1 MKSKKRLLY
10 FILCLIIIVIDPAAA
25 LAQTTNGY
33 CERVDA
39 ESSNECIKT
48 MLKQG
53 ILYFDPAGT
62 GSQSCSTSGALG
74 AGLGLGYPGY
84 SNEAQMATMIEDLIR
99 KKRPNSPWL
108 TVPDLGQKIVNRG
121 KEYNA
126 NPFIMLAIGWIES
139 HFSTD
144 DTTAVRLKNPFGQK
158 GPGGENGY
166 REFLTIEAGLFN
178 EKDLLSGLQT
188 RLSGDPVNYKDV
200 KSMYEYFSVHNTG
213 KILYPGDNYRA
224 EDPSMPGS
232 FVSSELD
239 AVYGPVPYWRTS
251 MELYNDLFGTSV
263 STLPPSRSSAGVA
276 VSGDSCGSGDGQYPA
291 GPNGWDLPGEGPNP
305 LAYYSQLYKCGE
317 TTEPGREF
325 AQACD
330 DEAIGD
336 NAFGSYPYG
345 TGTIE
350 LCGCGPTSFA
360 SVVTT
365 LTGIETTPDKMAV
378 WADNNGGVQS
388 DGCGSS
394 FFWTTEIAQT
404 EFGVVSEEITT
415 SEIASTLRSGKL
427 VMVSLDRFPTE
438 DNAVGH
444 ISIIRKVDENS
455 NFYFADS
462 YAGAWGNEPPE
473 TASRTPYTEAQIA
486 NMVKGVWSVGAK

>member
-1 MKSKKRLLY
+1 M
-10 FILCLIIIVIDPAAA
+10 IAVDPAMA
-25 LAQTTNGY
+25 LAQTSNGY
-33 CERVDA
+33 CERVGA
-39 ESSNECIKT
+39 ESSNECIRT
-48 MLKQG
+48 MLSQG
-53 ILYFDPAGT
+53 ITYFDPAGT
-62 GSQSCSTSGALG
+62 GSQTCSAGDPLG
-74 AGLGLGYPGY
+74 AGLGLGYPNY
-84 SNEAQMATMIEDLIR
+84 ENEGEVAIKIEEIIR
-99 KKRPNSPWL
+99 AKRPDSPWL
-108 TVPDLGQKIVNRG
+108 TVPDLGQKMVARG

-166 REFLTIEAGLFN
+166 RSFPTVEEGLFN

-188 RLSGDPVNYKDV
+188 RLGGDPVNYKDV

-213 KILYPGDNYRA
+213 KILYPGDNYTA
-224 EDPSMPGS
+224 GDPSMPGAV
-232 FVSSELD
+232 VSSELD
-239 AVYGPVPYWRTS
+239 ATYGPVPYWRTS
-251 MELYNDLFGTSV
+251 IELYNEMFDTLV
-263 STLPPSRSSAGVA
+263 STLPPSRTSASVA
-276 VSGDSCGSGDGQYPA
+276 IAGATCGSGSGQYPA

-305 LAYYSQLYKCGE
+305 LAYYSQLYRCGD
-317 TTEPGREF
+317 TTPPDRAF

-360 SVVTT
+360 SAVTT
-365 LTGIETTPDKMAV
+365 LTGKETTPDKMAI

-394 FFWTTEIAQT
+394 FFWTTEKAQT
-404 EFGVVSEEITT
+404 EFGVVTKEILT

-427 VMVSLDRFPTE
+427 VIVSLDRFPTE
-438 DNAVGH
+438 DNSVGH

-462 YAGAWGNEPPE
+462 YAGAWGNEPEE